1 MASESSGFVGASWQ
15 TYSAAP
21 SFTLSAGSNTKTVY
35 FKVKNSFEAESNV
48 INDMITPM
56 VPAVTSFK
64 INAGAASTAKGKV
77 TLNNTATN
85 SPTHYIAS
93 EKSDFSD
100 ASWQTYSTAPSFNL
114 SNGNGT
120 KTVYFKVKN
129 SFAESPPAVPDSIE
143 ALAPAVT
150 SLRINA
156 GAASTANGKVT
167 LNHAATNLPTHYMAS
182 EKSDFSDA
190 SWQTYSA
197 APSFNLSDVIAGP
210 VTKKV
215 YFKVKNSFTE
225 SNVMN
230 DEISAAGSAP
240 AVTSFNVNAGATST
254 AKGKVTLNNV
264 ATNFPMYYMASEK
277 SDFSDVLDWQPYST
291 APSFNLSPNLSTG
304 NETKTV
310 YLKVKNIFG
319 ESPVP
324 AISDT
329 IQALA
334 PTVTS
339 FKINAGAA
347 ATANGKVTL
356 NNVATSNPTH
366 YMASEKPDF
375 AGASW
380 QTYSTAPSLNLSPN
394 LTIGNETKWVYFKVK
409 NSFTESSPAV
419 KDDILAMAPTVT
431 SFKVNAGAA
440 STANAKVT
448 LNNVAA
454 NSPTHYMASEK
465 PDFAGASWQIYSTA
479 PSLILGTGS
488 GTKTVYFKVKNSF
501 SESSP
506 SVNDD
511 IQALVPVVTSLKIN
525 AGVSGTANGKTTLN
539 NVATNSPTHYMASE
553 RSDFSDASWQT
564 YAAAPSFTLSAGGGM
579 KTVYF
584 KVKNIFTESLPRY
597 DDIVL
602 Y

>member
-1 MASESSGFVGASWQ
+1 M
-15 TYSAAP
+15 
-21 SFTLSAGSNTKTVY
+21 
-35 FKVKNSFEAESNV
+35 
-48 INDMITPM
+48 
-56 VPAVTSFK
+56 
-64 INAGAASTAKGKV
+64 
-77 TLNNTATN
+77 
-85 SPTHYIAS
+85 
-93 EKSDFSD
+93 
-100 ASWQTYSTAPSFNL
+100 
-114 SNGNGT
+114 
-120 KTVYFKVKN
+120 KVKN
-129 SFAESPPAVPDSIE
+129 SFAESSPPPKSDDIL
-143 ALAPAVT
+143 ALAPTVT
-150 SLRINA
+150 SFNINA
-156 GAASTANGKVT
+156 GAAST
-167 LNHAATNLPTHYMAS
+167 P
-182 EKSDFSDA
+182 
-190 SWQTYSA
+190 
-197 APSFNLSDVIAGP
+197 
-210 VTKKV
+210 
-215 YFKVKNSFTE
+215 
-225 SNVMN
+225 
-230 DEISAAGSAP
+230 
-240 AVTSFNVNAGATST
+240 
-254 AKGKVTLNNV
+254 KGKVTLNNV
-264 ATNFPMYYMASEK
+264 ATNS
-277 SDFSDVLDWQPYST
+277 
-291 APSFNLSPNLSTG
+291 
-304 NETKTV
+304 
-310 YLKVKNIFG
+310 
-319 ESPVP
+319 
-324 AISDT
+324 
-329 IQALA
+329 
-334 PTVTS
+334 
-339 FKINAGAA
+339 
-347 ATANGKVTL
+347 
-356 NNVATSNPTH
+356 PTH
-366 YMASEKPDF
+366 YMASESAGF
-375 AGASW
+375 VGASW
-380 QTYSTAPSLNLSPN
+380 QSYSASPSFILS
-394 LTIGNETKWVYFKVK
+394 TGSSTKTVYFKVK